1 LTLFVV
7 SAAILF
13 DALDLSITQVGL
25 PSIESDL
32 QLEPATLPW
41 VANAYVLTYG
51 GLLLLGGRAADLV
64 GRRRVF
70 ISGLVLFAGMSLV
83 CGLAPTGEVLIAAR
97 GLQGVGA
104 ALTVPA
110 AVSIIAT
117 TFPEGD
123 QRNRALGVFAAC
135 ASWASPSG
143 SCSVAW
149 SRTCS
154 TGAGSSSSRCRPSR
168 GGAASRAG
176 GGQRPRGT
184 AGAASYDMPGA
195 VASAVG
201 HASPNPP

>member
-83 CGLAPTGEVLIAAR
+83 RLGPDWRSVDRGAWSPGGRGSAHRSRR
-97 GLQGVGA
+97 GLDHRDDLPRGRPAQSCPRRVRRLCELGFAVGLVLGGVVTDV
-104 ALTVPA
+104 LDWRWIFLVKVPA
-110 AVSIIAT
+110 VS
-117 TFPEGD
+117 
-123 QRNRALGVFAAC
+123 R
-135 ASWASPSG
+135 W
-143 SCSVAW
+143 
-149 SRTCS
+149 
-154 TGAGSSSSRCRPSR
+154 RC
-168 GGAASRAG
+168 
-176 GGQRPRGT
+176 
-184 AGAASYDMPGA
+184 
-195 VASAVG
+195 
-201 HASPNPP
+201 